1 MQPRTAQ
8 GNAMSHWQKALV
20 STIFLAAMLAFGYQQ
35 TMAPAIDAGSELDYD
50 ALTRH
55 VAVIAEKP
63 HPIGSEANRSV
74 RDYIVT
80 YFEMLGLV
88 TEVQKTMAVYRHPH
102 RSGRGTVIG
111 QVENVIARLPGSSA
125 GAGDAAN
132 DLVVM
137 AHYDSVPS
145 GPGAADDAS
154 GVAALME
161 TARILANAP
170 PPVHDVVFLV
180 TDGEEAGLLGAQ
192 GFFRQHPAAG
202 KAGLVLN
209 FEARGSYGA
218 SFMFEASDGNAWLV
232 ERLAES
238 ASALLASSLS
248 YEIYRRMP
256 NDTDLTIAK
265 GEHLPGLNFAFLAGL
280 SDYHA
285 MTDTVANLDKNSLAQ
300 QANYVLESTR
310 YFANLDHWQNA
321 DGDLTYFNLW
331 RGALVHYSQGLA
343 TALGAVV
350 LLLGLWLF
358 VSALRTGR
366 VRPGPVVAGFLA
378 VLAINLFTW
387 SLFGNLLVYLRDT
400 DAGMFRITS
409 MREWP
414 LLAWFVTTLGLTLW
428 FADRFRKGLR
438 NTDVVLPSLAL
449 VIMVLLAGRS
459 APSAFVI
466 PVLLVLLLLLLR
478 SRKPGPDLWTASVA
492 VWWLLTAVLLVLAPN
507 ASYLLVWPLA
517 SVLLGIA
524 VQRRVYGGPAG
535 FLAGL
540 IACLVPLLLLPP
552 VYILAYLALGLAQ
565 PQILMI
571 LCSLSLLL
579 IWPLTRSIGS
589 VADGKAAL
597 ALLGAGALMTAVVV
611 YGRGFDARHPRPEEL
626 FFAIDVDRQQ
636 GFWGSRDARPGSWLG
651 DFFGAGARAADT
663 SQILPGYDQ
672 PIRVR
677 DSELP
682 AYTAARLSVQREQI
696 TDGVREIQL
705 HLEVANAGEYVNL
718 LFANDAGIQAAAI
731 NGFQVA
737 VPAGDGVGSALPPAA
752 GAGSWW
758 RWRWYGLPASGAD
771 IVLTLPEAKSLTA
784 KIIEVDYRLPEGAP
798 ARPRNS
804 IPRPY
809 TWSDSTVI
817 VQTIHLE

>member
-1 MQPRTAQ
+1 
-8 GNAMSHWQKALV
+8 MSHWQKALI
-20 STIFLAAMLAFGYQQ
+20 SIIFLAAMLAFGYRQ
-35 TMAPAIDAGSELDYD
+35 TLAPAIDTGSELDYD

-55 VAVIAEKP
+55 VAVIAERP
-63 HPIGSEANRSV
+63 HPIGSEANFRV
-74 RDYIVT
+74 RDYIVD
-80 YFEMLGLV
+80 YFESLGLA
-88 TEVQKTMAVYRHPH
+88 TEVQRTTVVYRHPH
-102 RSGRGTVIG
+102 RSGHGTIIG
-111 QVENVIARLPGSSA
+111 QVENIIARLPGSSA
-125 GAGDAAN
+125 NTANEAG

-161 TARILANAP
+161 TARILADAP

-192 GFFRQHPAAG
+192 GFFRQHPAA
-202 KAGLVLN
+202 KNAGLVLN

-238 ASALLASSLS
+238 APALLASSLS

-265 GEHLPGLNFAFLAGL
+265 GERFPGLNFAYLAGL

-285 MTDTVANLDKNSLAQ
+285 MTDMVKNLDRNSLAQ
-300 QANYVLESTR
+300 QANYVLETTR
-310 YFANLDHWQNA
+310 YFANLGHWQKA
-321 DGDLTYFNLW
+321 EGDLTYFNLW
-331 RGALVHYSQGLA
+331 RGFLVYYVQGLA
-343 TALGAVV
+343 TALGAAV

-358 VSALRTGR
+358 AAALRKGSI
-366 VRPGPVVAGFLA
+366 RPGPVFAGFLA
-378 VLAINLFTW
+378 VLAIFLFTW
-387 SLFGNLLVYLRDT
+387 SLFGNLLVYLRNA
-400 DAGMFRITS
+400 DAGIFRITS
-409 MREWP
+409 LREWP

-428 FADRFRKGLR
+428 SADRFREGLR
-438 NTDVVLPSLAL
+438 KTDIFLPPLAL
-449 VIMVLLAGRS
+449 VTMVLLAGPGS
-459 APSAFVI
+459 LLAFVI
-466 PVLLVLLLLLLR
+466 PVLLVPLLLLLR
-478 SRKPGPDLWTASVA
+478 SLKFKPDLWTASLVI
-492 VWWLLTAVLLVLAPN
+492 WWLFTALLLIIAPN
-507 ASYLLVWPLA
+507 ASYLFAWPLA

-524 VQRRVYGGPAG
+524 VQRRLYGGAAG
-535 FLAGL
+535 FLTGL
-540 IACLVPLLLLPP
+540 ISCAIPLLLLPP

-579 IWPLTRSIGS
+579 IWPVTRSIGS
-589 VADGKAAL
+589 AAGGKAGL
-597 ALLGAGALMTAVVV
+597 ALLGAGVLMMAVVV
-611 YGRGFDARHPRPEEL
+611 LGRGFDARHPRPEEL

-651 DFFGAGARAADT
+651 DFMGAGARDANT

-672 PIRVR
+672 EIRFK
-677 DSELP
+677 DSALP
-682 AYTAARLSVQREQI
+682 AYTAAGLSVEKEQI
-696 TDGVREIQL
+696 SDGVRKIHL

-718 LFANDAGIQAAAI
+718 LFANNAGIESASV
-731 NGFQVA
+731 NGFPVA
-737 VPAGDGVGSALPPAA
+737 VPTGDGGDPALPPDPE
-752 GAGSWW
+752 AGSWW

-798 ARPRNS
+798 SRPDNS
-804 IPRPY
+804 IRRPY

-817 VQTIHLE
+817 FQTLNLE